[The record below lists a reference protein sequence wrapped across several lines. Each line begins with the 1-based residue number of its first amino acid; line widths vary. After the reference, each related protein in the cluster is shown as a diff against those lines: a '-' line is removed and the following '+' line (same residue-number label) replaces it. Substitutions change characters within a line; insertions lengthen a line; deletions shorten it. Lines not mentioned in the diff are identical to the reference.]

1 MPVVV
6 SCRCGQRF
14 AASEQLQGQQVPCP
28 ACGNTLSI
36 GGGASGSQGVVVTC
50 GCGRAFSAPESL
62 RGKRTRCPACGG
74 AIQIPGQVHA
84 PVDPLSAD
92 LSDLGGPLGPT
103 TLPLPTREPE
113 IPWDTLK
120 LIGGAGAVLLVLVIA
135 TISIL
140 NAMRPQPEI
149 AETKPAVPTVA
160 PPKPAANPSSSQPSS
175 TGGPPSAPPS
185 ALPPAPAES
194 PTEVPVVPIT
204 SEKLPPVAI
213 GKLPTGVQEWYSRPG
228 DKLTGIRRVN
238 ATDPPMA
245 QFSWQTGLL
254 PFLGHQNVYE
264 RFNFQVKLTENPNIQ
279 VGATLI
285 PEFLNPLDDHQR
297 WRGYPFD
304 GIALTHFVGISGV
317 EDARNV
323 VAAKLPRSD
332 PRAGVFGYDEVARP
346 DDITDGKSQTIMVAG
361 AGELANPWV
370 FGGGATIRGVR
381 EPIFDKTSGFGTK
394 GIAGGGTVV
403 MMADGSVRQISPNVD
418 PRVFKAMCTIRG
430 AESVDLERDSQPFD
444 LRTLREAKK

>member
-1 MPVVV
+1 M
-6 SCRCGQRF
+6 GM
-14 AASEQLQGQQVPCP
+14 
-28 ACGNTLSI
+28 
-36 GGGASGSQGVVVTC
+36 SG
-50 GCGRAFSAPESL
+50 L
-62 RGKRTRCPACGG
+62 
-74 AIQIPGQVHA
+74 
-84 PVDPLSAD
+84 D
-92 LSDLGGPLGPT
+92 GPLGPT

-120 LIGGAGAVLLVLVIA
+120 LIGGVGAILLVLVIA

-140 NAMRPQPEI
+140 NAMRPQPEV
-149 AETKPAVPTVA
+149 AEAKPAVPTVA
-160 PPKPAANPSSSQPSS
+160 PPKAADSPSSSKPSS
-175 TGGPPSAPPS
+175 SSSGLPSAPPP
-185 ALPPAPAES
+185 APPPAPAES
-194 PTEVPVVPIT
+194 PTETPVVPIT
-204 SEKLPPVAI
+204 SEKLPPVAV
-213 GKLPTGVQEWYSRPG
+213 GKLPTGVQDWYSRPG
-228 DKLTGIRRVN
+228 EKLTGIRRVN
-238 ATDPPMA
+238 ATDPPLA
-245 QFSWQTGLL
+245 QFSWLTGLL
-254 PFLGHQNVYE
+254 PFLGHQKIYE
-264 RFNFQVKLTENPNIQ
+264 QFDFQVSLEEKRNIQ

-304 GIALTHFVGISGV
+304 GISLTHFVGISGV

-361 AGELANPWV
+361 AGELTNPWV

-403 MMADGSVRQISPNVD
+403 VMADGSVRQISANVD
-418 PRVFKAMCTIRG
+418 PRVFKAMCTIHG
-430 AESVDLERDSQPFD
+430 AESVDLERDSKPFD
-444 LRTLREAKK
+444 LQSLREAKK